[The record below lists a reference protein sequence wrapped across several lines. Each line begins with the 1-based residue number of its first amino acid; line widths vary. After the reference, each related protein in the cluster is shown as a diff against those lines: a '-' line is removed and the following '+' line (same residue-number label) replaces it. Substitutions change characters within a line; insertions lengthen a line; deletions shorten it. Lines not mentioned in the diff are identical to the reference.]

1 MTEEPCLP
9 RAFARALAHHALA
22 DAWLFLAPGRRRAR
36 AAAFDCAAALLG
48 LRGDP
53 RGHPDC
59 ALFDPQELE
68 VDGLRVEHIAQR
80 KEGVASVE
88 SALRYKPLA
97 GTWRAVLLP
106 DADLMNFDA
115 QGALLKTAE
124 EPPAGTVLLLSGTD
138 LGAFL
143 PAIRS
148 RCRVVRLGPESREL
162 LDRRAA
168 AAGLSAAEAALLVG
182 AIGAE
187 ASMDLAP
194 EQRVFLLERLL
205 QITRWQRGEDPDA
218 AWLAALED
226 GGTVAEARA
235 RAHLLLQ
242 AALGHLL
249 TSDPTWP
256 PAESWVERLDRALG
270 DLDVN
275 LTPAWVLAD
284 LRKQARTG
292 SATLA

>member
-1 MTEEPCLP
+1 MIDDPSLP
-9 RAFARALAHHALA
+9 RAFARALAHQALA

-53 RGHPDC
+53 SGHPDC
-59 ALFDPQELE
+59 ALFDPEELE
-68 VDGLRVEHIAQR
+68 IDGLRVEHVAQR

-88 SALRYKPLA
+88 AALRYKPLA
-97 GTWRAVLLP
+97 GAWRAVLLP
-106 DADLMNFDA
+106 DADRMNADA

-124 EPPAGTVLLLSGTD
+124 EPPSGTVLLLSGTD

-148 RCRVVRLGPESREL
+148 RCRVVRLGLEPREL
-162 LDRRAA
+162 LERRTA
-168 AAGLSAAEAALLVG
+168 AAGLSDAEAALLAG

-187 ASMDLAP
+187 ASVDLTP
-194 EQRVFLLERLL
+194 EQRVFLLERLS
-205 QITRWQRGEDPDA
+205 QVTRWQRGEDPDA
-218 AWLAALED
+218 TWLAEPEEA
-226 GGTVAEARA
+226 GNHAEARA

-242 AALGHLL
+242 AALGRLL
-249 TSDPTWP
+249 TANPAWP

-284 LRKQARTG
+284 LRKQARVR
-292 SATLA
+292 SAK